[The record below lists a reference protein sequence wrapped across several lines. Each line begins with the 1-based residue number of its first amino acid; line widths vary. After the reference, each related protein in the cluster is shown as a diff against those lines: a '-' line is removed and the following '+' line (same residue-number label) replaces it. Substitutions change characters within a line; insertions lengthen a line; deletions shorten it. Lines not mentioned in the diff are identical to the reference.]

1 MARSLVFMLSGKEY
15 PFSPAKV
22 ERKKLY
28 GWTETIALDD
38 EGNECK
44 LVSMD
49 ESGTVIIPKG
59 SIGLGIINEK
69 FEWVEKTD
77 IKAVDE
83 DGNDID
89 PFPSSFSAPIEL
101 DRTAEIEELLDHSI
115 YAVYQLD
122 EEGECQELAE
132 EIRKG
137 KVFSFD
143 FNYRDGYEKR
153 PAFLVESEG
162 KLFILVGSPVE
173 FSYIGLEEKGYI
185 DELEDDEEEF
195 SEELGLDF
203 SMM

>member
-1 MARSLVFMLSGKEY
+1 MARALIFKLQGKEY
-15 PFSPAKV
+15 PFSPVKV

-59 SIGLGIINEK
+59 SIGLGIINDK
-69 FEWVEKTD
+69 FEWVDKTE

-83 DGNDID
+83 NGKYIE
-89 PFPSSFSAPIEL
+89 PFSSSFLAPIEL
-101 DRTAEIEELLDHSI
+101 DKKVTSEELLSHSI
-115 YAVYQLD
+115 HTVYQLD
-122 EEGECQELAE
+122 EEGECDELKE
-132 EIRKG
+132 GISNG
-137 KVFSFD
+137 DIYNFD
-143 FNYRDGYEKR
+143 FNYREGYESR
-153 PAFLVESEG
+153 PAFLLESEG
-162 KLFILVGSPVE
+162 KLFMLVGSPVD

-185 DELEDDEEEF
+185 DEVEDEEDSDDE
-195 SEELGLDF
+195 LGIDF